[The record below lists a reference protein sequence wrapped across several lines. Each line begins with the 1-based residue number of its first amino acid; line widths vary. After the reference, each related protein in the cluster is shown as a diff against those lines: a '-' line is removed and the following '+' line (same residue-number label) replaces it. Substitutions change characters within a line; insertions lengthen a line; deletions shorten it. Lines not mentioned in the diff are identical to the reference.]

1 LIYFMQPTDG
11 GPVKIGFTDNLPT
24 RHKQLEA
31 HYGRPLAILATMDGD
46 LDTEREIQARFSHL
60 CLGRTEQFRPG
71 PDLMEFIGHPV
82 VADHG
87 AVKEMP
93 CTEAFM
99 DRAIV
104 GKAKMIA
111 THRGISV
118 AELLSD
124 AAKPIIDK
132 AYAQMLRELEAA
144 PK

>member
-1 LIYFMQPTDG
+1 MSAPAGTPMARVRG
-11 GPVKIGFTDNLPT
+11 K
-24 RHKQLEA
+24 KS
-31 HYGRPLAILATMDGD
+31 
-46 LDTEREIQARFSHL
+46 ER
-60 CLGRTEQFRPG
+60 
-71 PDLMEFIGHPV
+71 DDV
-82 VADHG
+82 
-87 AVKEMP
+87 AVKV
-93 CTEAFM
+93 

-124 AAKPIIDK
+124 AAKPVIDK